1 MRQIMVWTCM
11 FVFLWGC
18 SVQISV
24 DDHGLFLP
32 QEKASLIDFVKG
44 HRSIMLQKDSFY
56 GLERFP
62 WRFGGLL
69 RLFFIILPLQKTG
82 SLKSSWINLKLK
94 GPSAKPSS
102 PMRYFMDSREAI
114 SIFPTERNT
123 PGLQREQL
131 SLWLLSLQ
139 ERIKFWRNFLGIK
152 KNLSWKTLMP
162 VAGSGIIV

>member
-1 MRQIMVWTCM
+1 M
-11 FVFLWGC
+11 
-18 SVQISV
+18 QISV
-24 DDHGLFLP
+24 EDHGLFDP
-32 QEKASLIDFVKG
+32 QEKASLIDFVKRVQRHYASEG
-44 HRSIMLQKDSFY
+44 FDFQFKEISLEVWRSSSFIFHNFTY
-56 GLERFP
+56 AEDG
-62 WRFGGLL
+62 
-69 RLFFIILPLQKTG
+69 
-82 SLKSSWINLKLK
+82 KLK
-94 GPSAKPSS
+94 VVMDKSEIEGPSAKQSS